1 MQYDCKAAEG
11 DNHQVTAF
19 PTDRKDWISPMNVK
33 EPTFPQ
39 SVDSYLVT
47 VSGFLNT
54 PGESLMGLDMTEGE
68 AIAFVKSH
76 FPNKPYCLVSNWMLI
91 KMDADERS
99 LKAIQRIGSEPYLV
113 YAHNVLQDS
122 AGRFYRGQWVRS
134 TLQVSFTH
142 GGLFETV
149 NTVYVLV
156 GPGLAKTAD
165 PDVVMSI
172 HG

>member
-1 MQYDCKAAEG
+1 MVAKWRTESLG
-11 DNHQVTAF
+11 SHEMSPVNGNESAF
-19 PTDRKDWISPMNVK
+19 PP
-33 EPTFPQ
+33 
-39 SVDSYLVT
+39 SVDSYLTT
-47 VSGFLNT
+47 VSGFLNA
-54 PGESLMGLDMTEGE
+54 PGEPLMGLDMTEGE
-68 AIAFVKSH
+68 AIALAKQH
-76 FPNKPYCLVSNWMLI
+76 FPDKPYCLVSNWMLI

-113 YAHNVLQDS
+113 YAHKVLQDS
-122 AGRFYRGQWVRS
+122 AGRFCRGDWVRS

-156 GPGLAKTAD
+156 GAGLTKTAD